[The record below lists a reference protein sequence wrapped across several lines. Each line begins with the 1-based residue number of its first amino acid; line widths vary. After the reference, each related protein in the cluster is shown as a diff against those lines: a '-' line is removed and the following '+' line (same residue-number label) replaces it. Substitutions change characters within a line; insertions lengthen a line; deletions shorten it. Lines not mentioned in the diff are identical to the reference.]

1 MEYRHTPVMLSEAIE
16 YLQPSQGG
24 IFIDCTLGG
33 GGYTKS
39 LLDMVGERGRII
51 SIDTDELAANNANNK
66 FKNYKNLIIVHDNFK
81 NLQAIINKFLG
92 NQKTSVVDG
101 IVFDLGL
108 SSAQLEDGHRGLSFR
123 VDAPLNMSFGNGQD
137 GENTFDIVNKT
148 KEQELSR
155 IIWEY
160 GEERYANRI
169 ARKIVEARKIQPIRT
184 TGRLVEII
192 GAAVPANY
200 RHNKKI
206 HYATRTF
213 QALRITTNREIDN
226 LNKVLP
232 QTVALLKAGGR
243 LVVISYHSLE
253 DRIVK
258 NYLRQESKN
267 CLCLPQVPVCNCQH
281 QANFKIITKK
291 PLVPTAV
298 EIRNNPRARSAKMR
312 VAEKI

>member
-1 MEYRHTPVMLSEAIE
+1 MEYRHTPVMLAEALE
-16 YLQPSQGG
+16 YLKPRRGG

-33 GGYTKS
+33 GGYTKA
-39 LLDMVGERGRII
+39 LLDIVGERGQVIG
-51 SIDTDELAANNANNK
+51 IDMDELAVSNANNK
-66 FKNYKNLIIVHDNFK
+66 FKNYKNLNIVHDNFK
-81 NLQAIINKFLG
+81 NLQAIVNKFLV
-92 NQKTSVVDG
+92 NQKSFMVDG

-123 VDAPLNMSFGNGQD
+123 MDAPLNMSFGNEED
-137 GENTFDIVNKT
+137 GLSTFDIVNKNR
-148 KEQELSR
+148 EQELSR

-169 ARKIVEARKIQPIRT
+169 AHKIVEARKTQSIST
-184 TGRLVEII
+184 TGKLVEII
-192 GAAVPANY
+192 GSAVPANY
-200 RHNKKI
+200 RHNSKI
-206 HYATRTF
+206 YFATRTF
-213 QALRITTNREIDN
+213 QALRIATNREIDN

-232 QTVALLKAGGR
+232 QTITLLKTGGR

-258 NYLRQESKN
+258 KILRLESKN
-267 CLCLPQVPVCNCQH
+267 CLCPPQAPICNCHH

-291 PLVPTAV
+291 PLVPTTI
-298 EIRNNPRARSAKMR
+298 EIKNNPRARSAKMR

>member
-16 YLQPSQGG
+16 HLNPGQGG
-24 IFIDCTLGG
+24 VFIDCTLGG
-33 GGYTKS
+33 GGYTEA
-39 LLDMVGERGRII
+39 LLDAVGERGRVV
-51 SIDTDELAANNANNK
+51 SLDLDELAINNAGDK
-66 FKNYKNLIIVHDNFK
+66 LKNYKNSIIVHDNFK
-81 NLQAIINKFLG
+81 NLQAIVDKSLG
-92 NQKTSVVDG
+92 NKKTPVVDG

-108 SSAQLEDGHRGLSFR
+108 SSAQLEDGLRGLSFR
-123 VDAPLNMSFGNGQD
+123 VDAPLNMSFG
-137 GENTFDIVNKT
+137 GEQSSLNTFNIVNKT

-169 ARKIVEARKIQPIRT
+169 ARKIVEARKALSIDT
-184 TGRLVEII
+184 TGKLVEII

-200 RHNKKI
+200 RHNKI

-213 QALRITTNREIDN
+213 QALRIATNQEIDN
-226 LNKVLP
+226 LVEALS
-232 QTVALLKAGGR
+232 QTVDLLKPGGR

-258 NYLRQESKN
+258 NFLRQESKN
-267 CLCLPQVPVCNCQH
+267 CLCPPQAPICSCHH
-281 QANFKIITKK
+281 QAIFKIITKK
-291 PLVPTAV
+291 PLTPTDA
-298 EIRNNPRARSAKMR
+298 EIKNNPRARSAKMR